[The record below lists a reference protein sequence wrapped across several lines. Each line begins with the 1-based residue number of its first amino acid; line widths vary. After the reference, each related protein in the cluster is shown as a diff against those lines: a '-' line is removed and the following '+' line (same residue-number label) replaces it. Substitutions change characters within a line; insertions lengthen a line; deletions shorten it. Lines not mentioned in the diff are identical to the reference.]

1 MTLGEQ
7 TVGASAAD
15 AATAKID
22 TLTNKIRELETSLGR
37 AFAKNAKLET
47 QLDHARAQVAWFQRN
62 LFGQKRERVDTELLQ
77 GAWRE
82 FLKAQEAA
90 ARGDAPPLPEPS
102 NAMQLLLMLGKS
114 ESGAPP
120 TTTQAALDAAGVPAG
135 EAPPPGAPEPKA
147 KPKPKRHAHGRKK
160 LPGQLRTEKVV
171 LNPELFAEGVVK
183 DVEISY
189 RIGIRPAEVYA
200 IEIHRPRVAIELASG
215 ETRYESAPPPFE
227 MIDRGLFSPS
237 GLAHIIASKWDRHV
251 PWARLETFFV
261 HHGYILSK
269 STLAGVSLRAEP
281 LARRLV
287 DAMTA
292 HAQKVAP
299 YLAIDATGA
308 KVQAKDRCRNGH
320 IWMRF
325 VEGVGVFVSFS
336 AKHDALAANQL
347 LDGWGCPFVADGAA
361 VFNDFERTGAKRF
374 GCHAHA
380 RRKFFYAIAA
390 DPRAVVGVCLI
401 NDLFENERA
410 LAEVD
415 ASKRL
420 EGRKKGSAPILE
432 QLMTWCRETIASE
445 DVGTRG
451 LLAKACRYTLNQEP
465 RLRRFLENGRVP
477 IHNNAVELRIRHFA
491 VGRKNWMFF
500 GSEKAAGAGS
510 TWLTLVLSARMHGLH
525 VETYFRDLFRVLPS
539 WPQHRLLELAPHAWA
554 ETRARIDPV
563 QLADEYGPLE
573 IPPAPAA
580 AVK

>member
-1 MTLGEQ
+1 MTSGEQ
-7 TVGASAAD
+7 TVGVSAAVD
-15 AATAKID
+15 AETAKVD
-22 TLTNKIRELETSLGR
+22 ALTKRIRELETNLGR
-37 AFAKNAKLET
+37 VSAKNAKLET

-62 LFGQKRERVDTELLQ
+62 LFGQKRERVDTAVLRE
-77 GAWRE
+77 AWRE
-82 FLKAQEAA
+82 FLKGQETA
-90 ARGDAPPLPEPS
+90 ARGDAPPLPQPS
-102 NAMQLLLMLGKS
+102 NAMQLLLMLGKG
-114 ESGAPP
+114 ESGSLF
-120 TTTQAALDAAGVPAG
+120 TTPQAALEAVGVPAG
-135 EAPPPGAPEPKA
+135 EAPPSAPEPKA
-147 KPKPKRHAHGRKK
+147 KPKRHAHGRKR
-160 LPGQLRTEKVV
+160 LPSHLRTEKVV
-171 LNPELFAEGVVK
+171 LNPERIAEGVVK
-183 DVEISY
+183 DVEVSY

-200 IEIHRPRVAIELASG
+200 IEIHRPRVAVELASG

-261 HHGYILSK
+261 RHGYVLSK

-292 HAQKVAP
+292 HAKKVAP

-325 VEGVGVFVSFS
+325 VEDVGVFVSFS
-336 AKHDALAANQL
+336 AKHDALAATQL
-347 LDGWGCPFVADGAA
+347 LDGWGCPFLADGAA

-374 GCHAHA
+374 GCYAHA

-390 DPRAVVGVCLI
+390 DPRAVVGVRLI

-410 LAEVD
+410 LAEVE
-415 ASKRL
+415 ARQRL
-420 EGRKKGSAPILE
+420 EGREKRSAPILE
-432 QLMTWCRETIASE
+432 QLLTWCRETIASD

-465 RLRRFLENGRVP
+465 RLRRFLENGSVP

-500 GSEKAAGAGS
+500 GSEKAAAAGS

-539 WPQHRLLELAPHAWA
+539 WPQSRLLELAPHAWA

-563 QLADEYGPLE
+563 QLAAEYGPLE
-573 IPPAPAA
+573 IPPPPAA
-580 AVK
+580 AQ